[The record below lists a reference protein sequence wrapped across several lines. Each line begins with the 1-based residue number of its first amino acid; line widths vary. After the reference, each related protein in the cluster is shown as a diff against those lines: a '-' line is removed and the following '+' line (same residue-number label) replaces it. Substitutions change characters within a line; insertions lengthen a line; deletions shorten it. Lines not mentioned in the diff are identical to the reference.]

1 MIGPFGVMGGYMQPQ
16 GHLQTLLRV
25 IDHGRDPQAALD
37 TPRWQWTGDR
47 KVEIVSNLEYEYDL
61 RGNQTKKIEDG
72 RTTEYYYY
80 ALSRLKT
87 ALLPSGI
94 GL

>member
-1 MIGPFGVMGGYMQPQ
+1 MLQPLHYILISCHAYTYTPS
-16 GHLQTLLRV
+16 GAVASLRTYEN
-25 IDHGRDPQAALD
+25 G
-37 TPRWQWTGDR
+37 
-47 KVEIVSNLEYEYDL
+47 EIVSNLEYEYDL